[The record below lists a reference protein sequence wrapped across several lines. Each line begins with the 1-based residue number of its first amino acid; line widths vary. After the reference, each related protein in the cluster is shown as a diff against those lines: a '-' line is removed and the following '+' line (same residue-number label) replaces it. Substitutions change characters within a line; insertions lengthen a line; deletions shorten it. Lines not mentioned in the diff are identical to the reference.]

1 MSCYFCSVHCNMSH
15 KKSLPTNRGDAYV
28 DHLGKVCEP
37 GVSNANLL
45 SISKLWG
52 NVLRMCKE
60 SIPLELF

>member
-1 MSCYFCSVHCNMSH
+1 MSH